1 MADPRRTSRELT
13 GGRWSPVSL
22 GILAATLLI
31 VGSVLTV
38 FAVRSSKA
46 PSISVR
52 SVPPATIAAPPV
64 TIPPLPTTENS
75 KETSRTIASATNPAI
90 RPNVPAPATSTTPTT
105 VELSS
110 LANDLGQQFSVQVEA
125 PKPSVEP
132 VGLTIDK
139 IGLKA
144 KPVRPVGLEANG
156 ELEIPSE
163 KEIGWYRYGQA
174 PGQVGSTVLAAHVS
188 WNGSLGPFAD
198 LASIAPSDRVNVQ
211 LSDGTS
217 RTYEAVERNQ
227 YNKGQLPA
235 DRIWTRTGN
244 ETLVLITCGGEFNPA
259 IHRYYDNI
267 VIYAVP
273 VAT

>member
-1 MADPRRTSRELT
+1 M
-13 GGRWSPVSL
+13 
-22 GILAATLLI
+22 
-31 VGSVLTV
+31 
-38 FAVRSSKA
+38 
-46 PSISVR
+46 
-52 SVPPATIAAPPV
+52 
-64 TIPPLPTTENS
+64 
-75 KETSRTIASATNPAI
+75 
-90 RPNVPAPATSTTPTT
+90 
-105 VELSS
+105 ELSS

-198 LASIAPSDRVNVQ
+198 LASIAPGDRVNVQ

-267 VIYAVP
+267 AIYAVP